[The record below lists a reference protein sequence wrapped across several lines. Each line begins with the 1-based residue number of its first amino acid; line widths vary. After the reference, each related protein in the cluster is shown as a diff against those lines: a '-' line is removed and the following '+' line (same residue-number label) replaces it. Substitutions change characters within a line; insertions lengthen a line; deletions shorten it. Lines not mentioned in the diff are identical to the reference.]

1 MRIAMKRT
9 IASAVFLTLLVAA
22 PARAELLHVEMK
34 TLGMD

>member
-1 MRIAMKRT
+1 MKCRIAP
-9 IASAVFLTLLVAA
+9 AVFFAMLLASA

>member
-1 MRIAMKRT
+1 MKHAIAP
-9 IASAVFLTLLVAA
+9 AVFMALLVAA